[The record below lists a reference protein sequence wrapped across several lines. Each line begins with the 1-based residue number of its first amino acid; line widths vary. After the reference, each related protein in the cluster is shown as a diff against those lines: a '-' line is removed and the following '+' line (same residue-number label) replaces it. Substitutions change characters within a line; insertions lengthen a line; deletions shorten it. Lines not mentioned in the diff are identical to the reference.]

1 MKMNKMMLALGVVML
16 AGQAPLA
23 LAQKCDDERQVCRD
37 KSGPNVEQTRQRYG
51 DDAAR
56 RLERRQSRDDGGAQA
71 GGGGRPGG
79 GQNAGGNQ
87 GGRPGAGQPPGAAQP
102 PGQGQNLGGNQGGG
116 RPNPGQNLGGGGGAQ
131 ADTFSPGPGIS
142 CVRSAQVCYSAG
154 APNPFHTAKHFGPG
168 AANRIGQ

>member
-1 MKMNKMMLALGVVML
+1 MKLTKTIMALGVVML

-23 LAQKCDDERQVCRD
+23 LAQKCNDENQVCRD
-37 KSGPNVEQTRQRYG
+37 KSGPNVELTRQKYG

-87 GGRPGAGQPPGAAQP
+87 GG
-102 PGQGQNLGGNQGGG
+102 G
-116 RPNPGQNLGGGGGAQ
+116 RPNPGQNLGGGNQ
-131 ADTFSPGPGIS
+131 AETFSPGPGIS
-142 CVRSAQVCYSAG
+142 CVRSAQVCYSG
-154 APNPFHTAKHFGPG
+154 GMPNPFHTAKHFGPS
-168 AANRIGQ
+168 AAGRIGQ